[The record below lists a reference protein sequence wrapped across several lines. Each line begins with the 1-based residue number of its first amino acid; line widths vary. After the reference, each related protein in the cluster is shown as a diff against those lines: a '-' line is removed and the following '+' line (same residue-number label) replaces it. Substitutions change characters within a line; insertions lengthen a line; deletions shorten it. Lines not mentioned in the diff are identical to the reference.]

1 MGSGPKKQDYEASES
16 ERASASV
23 AMAEYQYFKQRYDPL
38 LQQMRDQ
45 SMTEDIGSNLRGRAN
60 ADTMQALTSQPTY
73 GATQSTT
80 ATGDLAQAYQGQLG
94 VANQSAKQVQ
104 NTMRTNVLG
113 TARGQAADAQTG
125 MAQASR
131 LATSEALSRAKAKQT
146 VAMSKQQAAGQI
158 AGALLMQGAQ
168 NMGTKGPEKMAGD
181 GMGPPEQATGS
192 FFTPVNSQGQQVKG
206 AGARLGF
213 SAFFGG

>member
-1 MGSGPKKQDYEASES
+1 MGSGPKKQDYEASEA
-16 ERASASV
+16 EKASASV

-38 LQQMRDQ
+38 LQQMRDK

-60 ADTMQALTSQPTY
+60 ADTMQALTSQPSY
-73 GATQSTT
+73 QATQSTT
-80 ATGDLAQAYQGQLG
+80 ATGDMAQAYQGQLG
-94 VANQSAKQVQ
+94 VANQSAKQIQ

-146 VAMSKQQAAGQI
+146 VAMAKQQAAGQI

-168 NMGTKGPEKMAGD
+168 NMGTKGEKMAGD
-181 GMGPPEQATGS
+181 GMGPPEEVSGT

-213 SAFFGG
+213 SGFFGG

>member
-104 NTMRTNVLG
+104 NNMRTNVLG

-168 NMGTKGPEKMAGD
+168 NMGTKGEKMAGD
-181 GMGPPEQATGS
+181 GMGPPEEVSGS

>member
-168 NMGTKGPEKMAGD
+168 NMGTKGEKMAGD
-181 GMGPPEQATGS
+181 GMGPPEEVSGS

>member
-1 MGSGPKKQDYEASES
+1 M
-16 ERASASV
+16 
-23 AMAEYQYFKQRYDPL
+23 
-38 LQQMRDQ
+38 
-45 SMTEDIGSNLRGRAN
+45 
-60 ADTMQALTSQPTY
+60 
-73 GATQSTT
+73 
-80 ATGDLAQAYQGQLG
+80 AQAYQGQLG
-94 VANQSAKQVQ
+94 VANRNAKQIQ

-146 VAMSKQQAAGQI
+146 VAMAKQQAAGQL
-158 AGALLMQGAQ
+158 AGALLMQGAE
-168 NMGTKGPEKMAGD
+168 NMSTKGEKMAGD
-181 GMGPPEQATGS
+181 GMGPPEEVSGT

-213 SAFFGG
+213 SGFFGG